1 MQRPR
6 PPALSFCR
14 SLLLI
19 VLLTATAL
27 SSSHGSGQKK
37 RDPSIAI
44 RFYAQVYAFDPSFTA
59 KVKVGNPPREIVVEK
74 IASISERDVASF
86 YPYRSAAGS
95 YSVVLQL
102 DRPGAAILEA
112 LSVQKIGLTLI
123 ASVSGRLTAAL
134 KIDKVISD
142 GIIFIPSGL
151 TVADIRAMGASFSLM
166 GETEADREARQRKME
181 KAANQ
186 LETGQEALP
195 SPSPNR

>member
-1 MQRPR
+1 MRRSP
-6 PPALSFCR
+6 PPARSFCW
-14 SLLLI
+14 LLLLAA
-19 VLLTATAL
+19 LLVATGISTAD
-27 SSSHGSGQKK
+27 GSGRKR

-44 RFYAQVYAFDPSFTA
+44 RFYAQVYAFVDPSFTA
-59 KVKVGNPPREIVVEK
+59 KVKVGNPPREIVIEK

-86 YPYRSAAGS
+86 YPYRSADGS

-102 DRPGAAILEA
+102 DRHGAATLEA
-112 LSVQKIGLTLI
+112 LSVQKIGLTMV

-151 TVADIRAMGASFSLM
+151 TETDIRSMGASFSLM
-166 GETEADREARQRKME
+166 GETEADRESRQRRME
-181 KAANQ
+181 KAASQ

-195 SPSPNR
+195 SPSR